1 MPMEAVLERCG
12 LETVSPENILR
23 AFRLIVTIIL
33 LICIC
38 LSVGT
43 IHFDKN
49 TSASGMNG
57 KMMAPGTS
65 MADELGKTA
74 SNDYRE
80 LKNTS
85 TDLPVV
91 TSVDDRGE
99 TLMTTTSVGELLDIP
114 AIISADVSAVVP
126 VETSTGV
133 PAIKTVDNQAEVPTI
148 TPADNQA
155 DIPRVTPAD
164 NQADVPAITPVD
176 DPVDVPTDVPA
187 ENPADDAKTETPA
200 DAEEPAENPTV
211 EAQNVRGFLVN
222 EAGCI
227 TGYQDL
233 LVAKSG
239 ILALPEDTFCTSV
252 GSHAFAGLENDCM
265 EIYIPA
271 NITWIEPDAFAEL
284 SNVFYIEVAPDNP
297 VYYSDF
303 GVLYSMDGELVC
315 YPGGR

>member
-38 LSVGT
+38 LNVGT

-74 SNDYRE
+74 SNDYRK

-85 TDLPVV
+85 TDTPVSELWNIPEIIPTEALTDVPSIVPVEVLTEVPVV
-91 TSVDDRGE
+91 TPVDE
-99 TLMTTTSVGELLDIP
+99 PVN
-114 AIISADVSAVVP
+114 VP
-126 VETSTGV
+126 TEV
-133 PAIKTVDNQAEVPTI
+133 PAI
-148 TPADNQA
+148 TPADN
-155 DIPRVTPAD
+155 
-164 NQADVPAITPVD
+164 
-176 DPVDVPTDVPA
+176 PVDVPTDVPV
-187 ENPADDAKTETPA
+187 EKPADDAKTETPA
-200 DAEEPAENPTV
+200 DAEDPAEDPTV
-211 EAQNVRGFLVN
+211 ETQNVRGFLVN

-271 NITWIEPDAFAEL
+271 NITRIEPDAFAEL

-297 VYYSDF
+297 AYYSDF

>member
-38 LSVGT
+38 LNVGT

-74 SNDYRE
+74 SNDYRK

-85 TDLPVV
+85 TDTPVSELWNIPEIIPTEALTDVPSIVPVEVLTEVPVV
-91 TSVDDRGE
+91 TPVDE
-99 TLMTTTSVGELLDIP
+99 PVN
-114 AIISADVSAVVP
+114 VP
-126 VETSTGV
+126 TEV
-133 PAIKTVDNQAEVPTI
+133 PAI
-148 TPADNQA
+148 TPADN
-155 DIPRVTPAD
+155 
-164 NQADVPAITPVD
+164 
-176 DPVDVPTDVPA
+176 PVDVPTDVPV
-187 ENPADDAKTETPA
+187 EKPADDAKTETPA
-200 DAEEPAENPTV
+200 DAEDPAEDPTV
-211 EAQNVRGFLVN
+211 ETQNVRGFLVN

-297 VYYSDF
+297 AYYSDF

>member
-38 LSVGT
+38 LNVGT

-74 SNDYRE
+74 SNDYRK

-85 TDLPVV
+85 TDTPVSELWNIPEIIPAEALTDVPSIVPVEVLTEVPVV
-91 TSVDDRGE
+91 TPVDE
-99 TLMTTTSVGELLDIP
+99 PVN
-114 AIISADVSAVVP
+114 VP
-126 VETSTGV
+126 TEV
-133 PAIKTVDNQAEVPTI
+133 PAI
-148 TPADNQA
+148 TPADN
-155 DIPRVTPAD
+155 
-164 NQADVPAITPVD
+164 
-176 DPVDVPTDVPA
+176 PVDVPTDVPV
-187 ENPADDAKTETPA
+187 EKPADDAKTETPA
-200 DAEEPAENPTV
+200 DAEDPAEDPTV
-211 EAQNVRGFLVN
+211 ETQNVRGFLVN

-297 VYYSDF
+297 AYYSDF

>member
-38 LSVGT
+38 LNVGT

-74 SNDYRE
+74 SKDYRK

-85 TDLPVV
+85 TDTPVSELWNIPEIIPTEALTDVPLIVPVEVLTEVPVV
-91 TSVDDRGE
+91 TPVDE
-99 TLMTTTSVGELLDIP
+99 PVN
-114 AIISADVSAVVP
+114 VP
-126 VETSTGV
+126 TEV
-133 PAIKTVDNQAEVPTI
+133 PAI
-148 TPADNQA
+148 TPADN
-155 DIPRVTPAD
+155 
-164 NQADVPAITPVD
+164 
-176 DPVDVPTDVPA
+176 PVDVPTDVPV
-187 ENPADDAKTETPA
+187 EKPADDAKTETPA
-200 DAEEPAENPTV
+200 DAEDPAEDPTV
-211 EAQNVRGFLVN
+211 ETQNVRGFLVN

-297 VYYSDF
+297 AYYSDF

>member
-38 LSVGT
+38 LNVGT

-65 MADELGKTA
+65 MADELGKAA
-74 SNDYRE
+74 SNDYRK

-85 TDLPVV
+85 TDTPVSELWNIPEIIPTEALTDVPSIVPVEVLTEVPVV
-91 TSVDDRGE
+91 TPVDE
-99 TLMTTTSVGELLDIP
+99 PVN
-114 AIISADVSAVVP
+114 VP
-126 VETSTGV
+126 TEV
-133 PAIKTVDNQAEVPTI
+133 PAI
-148 TPADNQA
+148 TPADN
-155 DIPRVTPAD
+155 
-164 NQADVPAITPVD
+164 
-176 DPVDVPTDVPA
+176 PVDVPTDVPV
-187 ENPADDAKTETPA
+187 EKPADDAKTETPA
-200 DAEEPAENPTV
+200 DAEDPAEDPTV
-211 EAQNVRGFLVN
+211 ETQNVRGFLVN

-297 VYYSDF
+297 AYYSDF

>member
-38 LSVGT
+38 LNVGT

-65 MADELGKTA
+65 MADELGKAA
-74 SNDYRE
+74 SNDYRK

-85 TDLPVV
+85 TDTPVSELWNIPEIIPAEALTDVPSIVPVEVLTEVPVV
-91 TSVDDRGE
+91 TPVDE
-99 TLMTTTSVGELLDIP
+99 PVN
-114 AIISADVSAVVP
+114 VP
-126 VETSTGV
+126 TEV
-133 PAIKTVDNQAEVPTI
+133 PAI
-148 TPADNQA
+148 TPADN
-155 DIPRVTPAD
+155 
-164 NQADVPAITPVD
+164 
-176 DPVDVPTDVPA
+176 PVDVPTDVPV
-187 ENPADDAKTETPA
+187 EKPADDAKTETPA
-200 DAEEPAENPTV
+200 DAEDPAEDPTV
-211 EAQNVRGFLVN
+211 ETQNVRGFLVN

-297 VYYSDF
+297 AYYSDF

>member
-38 LSVGT
+38 LNVGT

-65 MADELGKTA
+65 MADEFGKTA
-74 SNDYRE
+74 SNDYRK

-85 TDLPVV
+85 TDTPVSELWNIPEIIPAEALADVPSIVPVEVLTEVPVV
-91 TSVDDRGE
+91 TPVDE
-99 TLMTTTSVGELLDIP
+99 PVN
-114 AIISADVSAVVP
+114 VP
-126 VETSTGV
+126 TEV
-133 PAIKTVDNQAEVPTI
+133 PAI
-148 TPADNQA
+148 TPADN
-155 DIPRVTPAD
+155 
-164 NQADVPAITPVD
+164 
-176 DPVDVPTDVPA
+176 PVDVPTDVPV
-187 ENPADDAKTETPA
+187 EKPADDAKTETPA
-200 DAEEPAENPTV
+200 DAEDPAEDPTV
-211 EAQNVRGFLVN
+211 ETQNVRGFLVN

-297 VYYSDF
+297 AYYSDF

>member
-38 LSVGT
+38 LNVGT

-74 SNDYRE
+74 PNDYRK

-85 TDLPVV
+85 TDTPVSELWNIPEIIPAEALTDVPSIVSVEVLTEVPVV
-91 TSVDDRGE
+91 TPVDE
-99 TLMTTTSVGELLDIP
+99 PVN
-114 AIISADVSAVVP
+114 VP
-126 VETSTGV
+126 TEV
-133 PAIKTVDNQAEVPTI
+133 PAI
-148 TPADNQA
+148 TPADN
-155 DIPRVTPAD
+155 
-164 NQADVPAITPVD
+164 
-176 DPVDVPTDVPA
+176 PVDVPTDVPV
-187 ENPADDAKTETPA
+187 EKPADDAKTETPA
-200 DAEEPAENPTV
+200 DAEDPAEDPTV
-211 EAQNVRGFLVN
+211 ETQNVRGFLVN

-297 VYYSDF
+297 AYYSDF